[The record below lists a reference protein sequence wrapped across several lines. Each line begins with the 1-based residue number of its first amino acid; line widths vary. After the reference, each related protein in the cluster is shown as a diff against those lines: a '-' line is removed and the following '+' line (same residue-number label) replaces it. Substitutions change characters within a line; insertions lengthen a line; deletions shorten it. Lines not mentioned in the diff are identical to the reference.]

1 MKNVIAIR
9 KETKDKT
16 QRRVPLVPEHVRN
29 LVKKHGVRVLVE
41 PWEQRI
47 FSDAEYKKAGA
58 ILTRDLSQANIVF
71 GVKEV
76 APQYLLP
83 DMAYC
88 FFSHVIKGQTYNMGM
103 LKDMLNKK
111 TSLLDYELVKD
122 HQGKRLIFFGE
133 YAGLAGT
140 IDTMWALGKRLL
152 HEGIKNPFSHIKYA
166 TNYLRLYEARD
177 AFLEA
182 SYQIAE
188 KGLPRQLTPLVV
200 GITGTGHVTKGAI
213 SLFDMLPTVT
223 LNPEELESFFKKG
236 KFSNK
241 VVYEVLF
248 QKQHLYKRKKGSEPF
263 NLKHFNANPSEYTSG
278 LERYLPYLTVLINGI
293 YWDSRFP
300 KLVTKKFT
308 RDLFAGR
315 KKPRLR
321 VIGDITCDIEG
332 SIEINL
338 EETNMNNPVYVYDVR
353 DGKIHYGV
361 DGKGPVVLA
370 VDKLPNE
377 LAYEASTS
385 FGTALLPFV
394 PMLARA
400 DFKTK
405 SGLPALPPEFID
417 ALIVQNGKLSKN
429 FSYLNQHIK
438 HALKK

>member
-16 QRRVPLVPEHVRN
+16 QRRTPLVPEHVRT
-29 LVKKHGVRVLVE
+29 LVRKFGVKVLVE

-47 FSDAEYKKAGA
+47 FSDQEYKKAGA
-58 ILTRDLSQANIVF
+58 ILTRDLSQANIIF
-71 GVKEV
+71 GVKEI

-83 DMAYC
+83 DTAYC

-103 LKDMLNKK
+103 LKDIMNKK
-111 TSLLDYELVKD
+111 ISLLDYELVKD
-122 HQGKRLIFFGE
+122 HQGRRLIFFGE

-140 IDTMWALGKRLL
+140 IDTMWALGKRLQ
-152 HEGIKNPFSHIKYA
+152 HEGINNPFSLIQYA
-166 TNYLRLYEARD
+166 TNYLRLYEARE

-182 SYQIAE
+182 SYKISE
-188 KGLPRQLTPLVV
+188 KGLPKQLTPLVV
-200 GITGTGHVTKGAI
+200 GVTGTGHVTKGAL

-223 LNPEELESFFKKG
+223 LQPEELESFFKKK

-248 QKQHLYKRKKGSEPF
+248 QKHHLYKRKKGQESF
-263 NLKHFNANPSEYTSG
+263 NLKHFNASPSEYTSA
-278 LERYLPYLTVLINGI
+278 LEQYLPYLTVLINGI
-293 YWDSRFP
+293 YWDPRFP

-308 RDLFAGR
+308 KQLFSGR
-315 KKPRLR
+315 KQPRLR

-338 EETNMNNPVYVYDVR
+338 EETNMTNPVYVYDVR

-361 DGKGPVVLA
+361 AGKGPVVLA

-377 LAYEASTS
+377 LAYEASSS
-385 FGTALLPFV
+385 FGSALLPFV
-394 PMLARA
+394 PMLAKA
-400 DFKTK
+400 DFKTR
-405 SGLPALPPEFID
+405 SGLPQLPDEFMN
-417 ALIVQNGKLSKN
+417 ALIVQNGKFTKN
-429 FSYLNQHIK
+429 FNYLKQHIR